1 MQNSTQIQYDGNI
14 INDDDNI
21 INDDDIAIA
30 NDHNDE
36 QFYYEQRN
44 DDNIDNFTVDGA
56 DDLSDGEN
64 ENLLN
69 NNIEPQRAPP
79 PPPQRPPIGRH
90 PQRPHTTQKPHVNI
104 TPRIGMDVNNLE
116 RLRGNMNMRALNM
129 GASSPSEQ
137 TNRRNTLDALVTN
150 VSNSLTAQPP
160 PDPYIQAMMMM
171 LMTNMT
177 NMTNV
182 NNVNNV
188 NNRNQVTN
196 YDAEEEDYQQWRVL
210 RERRRE
216 REGDEEYQQY
226 LIQRRRRTENEDY
239 EQDPPNRPMRTPA
252 IAQLQQRE

>member
-1 MQNSTQIQYDGNI
+1 MDGP
-14 INDDDNI
+14 DDV
-21 INDDDIAIA
+21 
-30 NDHNDE
+30 
-36 QFYYEQRN
+36 
-44 DDNIDNFTVDGA
+44 TVDA
-56 DDLSDGEN
+56 
-64 ENLLN
+64 
-69 NNIEPQRAPP
+69 APP
-79 PPPQRPPIGRH
+79 PRNRPPIIPMRVGR
-90 PQRPHTTQKPHVNI
+90 TTQRTHVNV
-104 TPRIGMDVNNLE
+104 TPRIGIDLPNLE
-116 RLRGNMNMRALNM
+116 RMRALNM
-129 GASSPSEQ
+129 RASSPSEQ

-196 YDAEEEDYQQWRVL
+196 YDAEDEDYQQWRVL